1 MSWLPAHPPP
11 PPDVMSLEDAIAWQE
26 RFVTC
31 VARHFCGAD
40 GLLEGGDLGMRP
52 DLGRPAVTARTEAVM
67 ADVFAVEDCVL
78 VRGAGTGAMR
88 LACFAAVPSGSRVL
102 VHEPATYLTTR
113 MTLEAMGV
121 DLHTCDFNSPDGV
134 SAALEDVR
142 PSAVIVQHMRP
153 RIDDTY
159 DLRALIA
166 LVGARPGPPVV
177 VVDDNYAPLKAKQL
191 GGELGAG
198 LSAFSLFKLGAP
210 EGLGCVLGR
219 RDLVERI
226 RPYMNSGGSVVQG
239 TESIE
244 AIESLS
250 RSALVTARQS
260 GVTREISER
269 LASGEVPGVVRA
281 VAAHSPETV
290 VMVELD
296 QPLAERVRQAA
307 PDFGAVDRPVG
318 MESRHEVVP
327 CFSRPSKSLM
337 GDVPGI
343 EAYVLRLSAM
353 RAGAD
358 LVIDILR
365 QAIAAA
371 GR

>member
-1 MSWLPAHPPP
+1 MSWLPAHLPP

-26 RFVTC
+26 RFVAC
-31 VARHFCGAD
+31 VARHFRGAA
-40 GLLEGGDLGMRP
+40 GLLEGGDLGMR
-52 DLGRPAVTARTEAVM
+52 DLGRPAATARAEAVL
-67 ADVFAVEDCVL
+67 ADVFAAEDCVL
-78 VRGAGTGAMR
+78 VRGAGSGAMR
-88 LACFAAVPSGSRVL
+88 LACFAAMPAGSRVL

-113 MTLEAMGV
+113 LTLEAMGA
-121 DLHTCDFNSPDGV
+121 DLRRCDFNSANVV
-134 SAALEDVR
+134 SAALEAVR
-142 PSAVIVQHMRP
+142 PSAVIIQHMRP

-159 DLRALIA
+159 DLAALIA
-166 LVGARPGPPVV
+166 LVAGRPDPPVV
-177 VVDDNYAPLKAKQL
+177 LVDDNYAPLKAKRL
-191 GGELGAG
+191 GAELGAG

-210 EGLGCVLGR
+210 EGLGCVTGR
-219 RDLVERI
+219 RELVERI

-244 AIESLS
+244 AIESLA

-260 GVTREISER
+260 AVTREIAAR
-269 LASGEVPGVVRA
+269 LAAGEVPGVERA

-296 QPLAERVRQAA
+296 RPLAERVRQVA
-307 PDFGAVDRPVG
+307 PEFGAVDRPVG

-327 CFSRPSKSLM
+327 CFTRPSKSLM

-343 EAYVLRLSAM
+343 EAHVLRVSAM

-358 LVIDILR
+358 LVIEILR

-371 GR
+371 DR